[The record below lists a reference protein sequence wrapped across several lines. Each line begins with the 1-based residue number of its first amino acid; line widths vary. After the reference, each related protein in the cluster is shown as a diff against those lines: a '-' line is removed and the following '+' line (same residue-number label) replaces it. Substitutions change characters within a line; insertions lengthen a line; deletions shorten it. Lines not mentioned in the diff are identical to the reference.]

1 MSKKWDIRE
10 RTEGLVGVVRGGW
23 VKELVV
29 VSVEETSF
37 AFLLQMSR
45 DIMARKRVARAQIEI
60 HVEVEMFKSLA
71 GGMLIH
77 LNERRNV
84 DKEHNVGQS
93 FRE

>member
-1 MSKKWDIRE
+1 VSKKWDISE
-10 RTEGLVGVVRGGW
+10 RIEGLIGVVRGGW

-29 VSVEETSF
+29 VSVEEMSF
-37 AFLLQMSR
+37 ASLLQMSR
-45 DIMARKRVARAQIEI
+45 DIMARKRVARAPIEI
-60 HVEVEMFKSLA
+60 HVEVEMFKTLA

-77 LNERRNV
+77 LNERSNV